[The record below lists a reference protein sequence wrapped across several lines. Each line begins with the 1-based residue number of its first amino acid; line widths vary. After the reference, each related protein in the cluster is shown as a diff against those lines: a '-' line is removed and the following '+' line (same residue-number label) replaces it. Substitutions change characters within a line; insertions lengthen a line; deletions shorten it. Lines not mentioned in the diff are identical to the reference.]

1 MSSHNV
7 KISWNGSG
15 KRSNRNRVANAK
27 CGGASEIH
35 SLTGAASGGAV
46 YALRNT
52 ALRAWDSLNPQ
63 QQDRARYLAHTAAG
77 AEAHQMP
84 KAGATASDVA
94 AASMSDGEGG
104 VVSQGITDRFGDS
117 VGEEIVIGSGAS
129 RGIYSTEEIIAFRC
143 LIDAAGTVAARAF
156 LLDRK
161 RSSKLELLLYEEAAR
176 LNSGRVV
183 RWTTKEEDARLS
195 TTTQLLARGEA
206 LPGLMGKVAA
216 ELAAAAATA
225 RPVSSAAAAPKAKL
239 PKRES
244 YKALS
249 LESKLWWQRRVF
261 SQQRPKWTAAWWDL
275 QGDHSLPEQA
285 RSHCYHMRAEA
296 EDNLDHAKRYFPA
309 DVAAHAQ
316 LAEVAQRACDLEVLA
331 SRCPTVVAI
340 LQWGRGSLT
349 HPAVA
354 ARKKAQQKKRRANGK
369 ERAAAEKAAAA
380 AIRAL
385 PTYITALAPEAYMQP
400 KEQIRSLNFKNLPL
414 ATNEAERSA
423 LGKALAKLVESAGAS
438 VSRERYALN
447 IPTLKFG
454 PAKGHTQ
461 GFGFVECTAAAG
473 AQRVLATAG
482 ARGTLDLEFNGTT
495 SQVFVELAA
504 ANRQSKADWE
514 ATKAKATAE
523 RAAAQA
529 KTLALMKAAVGP
541 KATPMELVTA
551 SPASPAS
558 EAPALPKVCLGASVK
573 ARREAEAAAE
583 TARIRA
589 EWEAM
594 FSAPLG
600 GILHSKPKAPQFK
613 LSFAGAAVKP
623 AAPKVEVVDAFT
635 AKVGGKLVKVA
646 AAADTELG
654 AAQAMMRKIMGEA
667 DAKAKKVARD
677 KAYAQ
682 WLKDKAVADA
692 DPLGWGI
699 EDWVEP
705 E

>member
-7 KISWNGSG
+7 KVDFGAQGRG
-15 KRSNRNRVANAK
+15 KRCHSRAVGNAK
-27 CGGASEIH
+27 AAGPQEFGPLKGSM
-35 SLTGAASGGAV
+35 TGPAYGIRSAAVLA
-46 YALRNT
+46 YHART
-52 ALRAWDSLNPQ
+52 PQ
-63 QQDRARYLAHTAAG
+63 QQVAWRNGVIARARTLGIIKSEDPFKEAKRLRELAEGLTG
-77 AEAHQMP
+77 PVRQD
-84 KAGATASDVA
+84 TLASA
-94 AASMSDGEGG
+94 AAIEARPDEGMPLE
-104 VVSQGITDRFGDS
+104 SCL
-117 VGEEIVIGSGAS
+117 
-129 RGIYSTEEIIAFRC
+129 AF
-143 LIDAAGTVAARAF
+143 AA
-156 LLDRK
+156 L
-161 RSSKLELLLYEEAAR
+161 AAR
-176 LNSGRVV
+176 LPEAHLLDFCLRNKGSHFAAECYIEASQEKWNVV
-183 RWTTKEEDARLS
+183 RWTTKEEDALLVS
-195 TTTQLLARGEA
+195 PAQLLARGAA

-216 ELAAAAATA
+216 ELAAAAAA
-225 RPVSSAAAAPKAKL
+225 KPVMSVAVAAAPTTTVAPKAPVSMRVKL
-239 PKRES
+239 
-244 YKALS
+244 
-249 LESKLWWQRRVF
+249 LWTRRVF
-261 SQQRPKWTAAWWDL
+261 AHFHPKWTAAWWDL

-285 RSHCYHMRAEA
+285 RSHCYHMREEA

-316 LAEVAQRACDLEVLA
+316 LAEAAQRACDLEVLA
-331 SRCPTVVAI
+331 SRCPTVVAV

-354 ARKKAQQKKRRANGK
+354 ARKKVQQKKRRLNGK

-551 SPASPAS
+551 PA
-558 EAPALPKVCLGASVK
+558 APVLAKVCLGATVK
-573 ARREAEAAAE
+573 ARREAEEAAE
-583 TARIRA
+583 AARLRA
-589 EWEAM
+589 EVEAM

-600 GILHSKPKAPQFK
+600 GILHSKPKALQFK

-654 AAQAMMRKIMGEA
+654 AAQAMMRKIMAES
-667 DAKAKKVARD
+667 DAKAKKAARD
-677 KAYAQ
+677 KAYTQ
-682 WLKDKAVADA
+682 WLKDKAEADA

-705 E
+705 A